1 MKNAIC
7 YLCGETYPARRK
19 EIGYNTCLECGGQEA
34 EMERVA
40 KSKRITVA
48 YNKGP
53 VMYITSPEAVKGIFK
68 CGETK

>member
-1 MKNAIC
+1 MKVIC
-7 YLCGETYPARRK
+7 SFCGEYYPLKRK
-19 EIGYNTCLECGGQEA
+19 ELGYDTCLSCGDNQAQKETI
-34 EMERVA
+34 A

>member
-1 MKNAIC
+1 MNAVC
-7 YLCGETYPARRK
+7 DYCGEHYSAKRK
-19 EIGYNTCLECGGQEA
+19 LLGYNSCLECGGYQA
-34 EMERVA
+34 DRERLA

-68 CGETK
+68 CFRA